1 MKSAVM
7 ALVLVVAGGCK
18 NGPSEDQC
26 KQLMD
31 HLVDLEFKKGGAN
44 APAGDAAKQEQA
56 KTKAE
61 ITSRR
66 GADFITMCT
75 KSMTRSRVTCALA
88 ASDMNGE
95 NGIGKC
101 DEAK

>member
-1 MKSAVM
+1 MKSVAV
-7 ALVLVVAGGCK
+7 ALVLMLGCK

-44 APAGDAAKQEQA
+44 APSGDAAKQEQA
-56 KTKAE
+56 KAKAA
-61 ITSRR
+61 ITSLR
-66 GADFITMCT
+66 GNDFVTMCT
-75 KSMTRSRVTCALA
+75 KSMTKSRVVCALA
-88 ASDMNGE
+88 ASDISGAS
-95 NGIGKC
+95 GVGKC

>member
-1 MKSAVM
+1 M
-7 ALVLVVAGGCK
+7 ALVLVVGCK

-26 KQLMD
+26 KQLLD

-44 APAGDAAKQEQA
+44 APAGAGAKQEQV

-66 GADFITMCT
+66 GADFLTMCT
-75 KSMTRSRVTCALA
+75 KSMTRSRVVCALA
-88 ASDMNGE
+88 ASDMSGE